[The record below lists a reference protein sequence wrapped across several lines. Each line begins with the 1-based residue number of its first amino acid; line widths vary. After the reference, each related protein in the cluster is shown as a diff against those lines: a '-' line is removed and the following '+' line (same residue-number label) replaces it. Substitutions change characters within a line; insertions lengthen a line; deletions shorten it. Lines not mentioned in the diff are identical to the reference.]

1 MIRTAECVSPMHPD
15 KMCDRISDALLDLH
29 LKQDPNS
36 RCAIET
42 MGGLGEVYITGEVS
56 SIAIVTDEEITN
68 IVHRITQDS
77 NIKVTINLNQQSPE
91 IAQGVDA
98 DNVSEQGDGDQGLML
113 GFACKETEELMPL
126 PIQIAQ
132 RLTEK
137 LSRIRKDGTLPWLR
151 PDGKSQV
158 TVEYDGFKPL
168 RVTKVVIATQH
179 DDMLSDC
186 LLYTSPSPRDS

>member
-68 IVHRITQDS
+68 IVHRITRDN
-77 NIKVTINLNQQSPE
+77 NIKVKINLNQQSPE
-91 IAQGVDA
+91 ITLDIDTAKA
-98 DNVSEQGDGDQGLML
+98 
-113 GFACKETEELMPL
+113 KETKEL
-126 PIQIAQ
+126 
-132 RLTEK
+132 
-137 LSRIRKDGTLPWLR
+137 
-151 PDGKSQV
+151 
-158 TVEYDGFKPL
+158 
-168 RVTKVVIATQH
+168 
-179 DDMLSDC
+179 
-186 LLYTSPSPRDS
+186 